1 MRVMAFSASL
11 LKRIGMALHSGH
23 VFFFMTLETHLPSIF
38 EEQGRLVGLMGVV
51 ACRTFPIG
59 SGVVFKGR
67 FGDPLLQLIV
77 TLKTQL
83 VRGLNQ

>member
-1 MRVMAFSASL
+1 MRVMAFGASL
-11 LKRIGMALHSGH
+11 LKRIGMALHRGH
-23 VFFFMTLETHLPSIF
+23 VFFFMALEAHLPPIF
-38 EEQGRLVGLMGVV
+38 EEQRRLIGLMRVV
-51 ACRTFPIG
+51 AGRTFPIG
-59 SGVVFKGR
+59 SGIVLKRR